1 MANTPTPA
9 EHAAATAANRAAYD
23 AIHGTNAAGGVAGSE
38 TVLERVKKKYD
49 SDSKKYAAEY
59 KAALAKYNA
68 DVAAYKKTQDAKNVM
83 TKALKAVE
91 TASTAV
97 KTKDS
102 LTKAYASAINKLTT
116 AAALAPTKGQDQ
128 LQTAYDAAAAA
139 FNALKK
145 AGGNPAPLP
154 KIANVQTSTNTSGNT
169 SSAVYSATDFMAN
182 YTVGSDGTVTGP
194 NDKGV
199 QTQVFL
205 VPVKNAQGKETLQP
219 FSSAPSARDAY
230 LKGYTTAQLATLKK
244 DLVAKKFLT
253 SKELASGD
261 WLMGVDRMLFDYT
274 ANAVKSVKYEGAK
287 NTPSIAAWFKTSS
300 ATGGSGS
307 GTVAS
312 KAGTETTAYLDLTTV
327 GDANKEINDYMMD
340 NLGIEATAEQKAA
353 YYTDIHNREL
363 ASTRSVKNVKDAQG
377 NTISSTGTG
386 APVTQAERDSVMS
399 GFVIQALS
407 VADPKTLL
415 ASTKGSK
422 VATDI
427 TALRSTALDYGMALT
442 DTELLRYVK
451 EGFGQTD
458 YLKKTQ
464 DRIRQLAITT
474 MPNLAAHIQGGGTVR
489 DVADRYAAYKQQKLG
504 VMVGD
509 SIADK
514 SIMDAINN
522 PKGLLSISDWN
533 RQMQADPLWGK
544 TEEAMGIG
552 TDFIKHFMQ
561 SFGMVG

>member
-1 MANTPTPA
+1 MADITLTSYLQSNAKVTAAKAAITKAAGALETAQKAANANVPGGLSPA
-9 EHAAATAANRAAYD
+9 AKKDITARIAAAQAALDTAKANQKTVLDAAKAYYKAHADTIVGKAKSDIDIKIAEQKASMARAK
-23 AIHGTNAAGGVAGSE
+23 AAGLDTKIYQVQIDKLNAQKTGV
-38 TVLERVKKKYD
+38 K
-49 SDSKKYAAEY
+49 
-59 KAALAKYNA
+59 
-68 DVAAYKKTQDAKNVM
+68 
-83 TKALKAVE
+83 VE
-91 TASTAV
+91 
-97 KTKDS
+97 
-102 LTKAYASAINKLTT
+102 I
-116 AAALAPTKGQDQ
+116 
-128 LQTAYDAAAAA
+128 
-139 FNALKK
+139 
-145 AGGNPAPLP
+145 PA
-154 KIANVQTSTNTSGNT
+154 NTSGNT

-182 YTVGSDGTVTGP
+182 YTVSSDGTVTGP

-300 ATGGSGS
+300 GG

-399 GFVIQALS
+399 GFVIRALS
-407 VADPKTLL
+407 TADPKTLL

-422 VATDI
+422 IATDI

-442 DTELLRYVK
+442 DNELLRYVK

-474 MPNLAAHIQGGGTVR
+474 MPNLASHIQGGGTVR

>member
-1 MANTPTPA
+1 MADITLTSYLQSNA
-9 EHAAATAANRAAYD
+9 KVTAA
-23 AIHGTNAAGGVAGSE
+23 
-38 TVLERVKKKYD
+38 
-49 SDSKKYAAEY
+49 
-59 KAALAKYNA
+59 KAAL
-68 DVAAYKKTQDAKNVM
+68 
-83 TKALKAVE
+83 TKAAGALETAQKAANANVPGGLSPAAKKDIAARVATAQAALDAAKANQKTVLDAAKAYYKAHADTIVGKAKSDIDIKIAEQKASMARAKAAGLDTRIYQVQIDKLNAQKTSVKVE
-91 TASTAV
+91 TPANTGGST
-97 KTKDS
+97 S
-102 LTKAYASAINKLTT
+102 N
-116 AAALAPTKGQDQ
+116 
-128 LQTAYDAAAAA
+128 
-139 FNALKK
+139 
-145 AGGNPAPLP
+145 
-154 KIANVQTSTNTSGNT
+154 
-169 SSAVYSATDFMAN
+169 AVYSATDFMAN

-287 NTPSIAAWFKTSS
+287 DTPSIAAWFKTSS
-300 ATGGSGS
+300 ATGSSGS
-307 GTVAS
+307 GTATS

-399 GFVIQALS
+399 GFVIRALS
-407 VADPKTLL
+407 TADPKTLL

-422 VATDI
+422 IATDI

-442 DTELLRYVK
+442 DNELLRYVK

-474 MPNLAAHIQGGGTVR
+474 MPNLASHIQGGGTVR

>member
-1 MANTPTPA
+1 MSDITLESYLKSDPKV
-9 EHAAATAANRAAYD
+9 AAA
-23 AIHGTNAAGGVAGSE
+23 
-38 TVLERVKKKYD
+38 
-49 SDSKKYAAEY
+49 
-59 KAALAKYNA
+59 KAALTKAAGALEAAQKAANANVPGGLSPAAKKDIAARVAAAQAALDTAKANQKTALDAAKAYYAKNA
-68 DVAAYKKTQDAKNVM
+68 DTIVGKAKSDIDIKIAEQEASMARAAKAGLDTKPYQVQIAK
-83 TKALKAVE
+83 LKAQKTGVKVE
-91 TASTAV
+91 TPPGG
-97 KTKDS
+97 S
-102 LTKAYASAINKLTT
+102 LT
-116 AAALAPTKGQDQ
+116 PD
-128 LQTAYDAAAAA
+128 
-139 FNALKK
+139 
-145 AGGNPAPLP
+145 APLT
-154 KIANVQTSTNTSGNT
+154 AS
-169 SSAVYSATDFMAN
+169 DFMKD
-182 YTVGSDGTVTGP
+182 YTLSSNGVVTGP
-194 NDKGV
+194 DGK
-199 QTQVFL
+199 QIYL
-205 VPVKNAQGKETLQP
+205 VPVKDAKGKETLTP
-219 FSSAPSARDAY
+219 FYSQPSARDAF
-230 LKGYTTAQLATLKK
+230 LKGYSAAQLKTFKSTLVSKG
-244 DLVAKKFLT
+244 FLT
-253 SKELASGD
+253 SKEFAAGD
-261 WLMGVDRMLFDYT
+261 WLMGVDRMLLDYT
-274 ANAVKSVKYEGAK
+274 ASAVKSVKYEGAK

-300 ATGGSGS
+300 ATGSSGS